1 MAKLNVTFIMDASDR
16 AKDVIWTIDRIDKS
30 VTLEQAEKSLK
41 VLKRIEF
48 LLKANGEHLY
58 GDVQEIQAEILE
70 EKPVLSVS
78 KV

>member
-1 MAKLNVTFIMDASDR
+1 MAKLNVTFIMDVGDR
-16 AKDVIWTIDRIDKS
+16 SKDVMWTIDRIDKS

-48 LLKANGEHLY
+48 LLKPNGEHLY

>member
-1 MAKLNVTFIMDASDR
+1 MAKLNVTFIMDVGDR
-16 AKDVIWTIDRIDKS
+16 SKDVMWTIDRIDKS

-41 VLKRIEF
+41 VLKRMEF
-48 LLKANGEHLY
+48 LLKPNGEHLY